1 MIQTPSHICL
11 SVCLRRRYPD
21 TPGLAIKDYWGVDD
35 KTIVIVADKGPPNV
49 KQIATR
55 AFVCFCV
62 VHVYKSLV
70 PLHPSLVYVIM
81 RHPYHTYRPDQL
93 K

>member
-1 MIQTPSHICL
+1 MLHNRFTHA
-11 SVCLRRRYPD
+11 RARNRYPD

-55 AFVCFCV
+55 TYLRAFSV
-62 VHVYKSLV
+62 
-70 PLHPSLVYVIM
+70 
-81 RHPYHTYRPDQL
+81 D
-93 K
+93 